1 MSIPAGLQYLL
12 SFSFGAIIIIL
23 FSRRRLEQLTSLP
36 PGEEFQI
43 VRLIS
48 ARAFMGRRAY
58 RRAFIYYVVL
68 LEFIYISFCTIEPVA
83 AALIGQGVAKQFQFN
98 NAGWPLGAA
107 LIVVGLLP
115 STPLVEQIELA
126 FRRLAH
132 RAAGIPYDFL
142 SSVTRL
148 EQSKIQDTILGQGD
162 NYSSEIERFRT
173 ITNILVAAGF
183 SNQEATFIARTE
195 LFFSIFHS
203 WTMSPQSA
211 TIWSAESKAVL
222 DDVKAGIVSR
232 ATRIREDIDRLIKS
246 SLDSNYLQRMHK
258 ELSVDWETSIDPS
271 TIQESKTY
279 ESKEQDRH
287 ELRQQWE
294 QTVKELGII
303 EKQIVAIFVILAAN
317 DKEPKYEDN
326 NALRIA
332 LQLAWREKNKPLY
345 NTGMTAVLVG
355 FVVCFVIVFFLTSA
369 VEYYATHSISR
380 ALKDGVY
387 VGLYTALALYQPS
400 DWVTLGGFPN
410 RR

>member
-1 MSIPAGLQYLL
+1 
-12 SFSFGAIIIIL
+12 
-23 FSRRRLEQLTSLP
+23 
-36 PGEEFQI
+36 
-43 VRLIS
+43 
-48 ARAFMGRRAY
+48 
-58 RRAFIYYVVL
+58 
-68 LEFIYISFCTIEPVA
+68 
-83 AALIGQGVAKQFQFN
+83 
-98 NAGWPLGAA
+98 
-107 LIVVGLLP
+107 
-115 STPLVEQIELA
+115 
-126 FRRLAH
+126 
-132 RAAGIPYDFL
+132 
-142 SSVTRL
+142 
-148 EQSKIQDTILGQGD
+148 
-162 NYSSEIERFRT
+162 
-173 ITNILVAAGF
+173 
-183 SNQEATFIARTE
+183 
-195 LFFSIFHS
+195 
-203 WTMSPQSA
+203 MSPQSA

-387 VGLYTALALYQPS
+387 VGLYTALALVLQFGSALIVALSIRYSWVISLKYTNWTPGSFFPVSQSAALLSYCAICAAAMNIIVYILFQLISGNLTPQEALNS
-400 DWVTLGGFPN
+400 KALPMEVLFRLFGSLVPGLFAVGCTVIADFTEQGKDSWRPIVGFSLTICVVSFVLLMLNENYAITKRPFWTDWASGVAFSIVGLLVFRLGAFSV
-410 RR
+410 RRSEGDGPYLG